1 MLDFLGVNFLAIIYN
16 LWLLTTKIMIGDK
29 KKISPQYSILYS
41 SKFGHIWMLNPCTTS
56 QFRRR
61 IRNSWFLKGSV
72 WFTVQF
78 WWQAFVICIWVS
90 FHSYIK
96 LGRSQGGG
104 SIFGISL
111 HFYVGISNFFPISDP
126 DSHAHLPIYRMDSS
140 NAYFDYLYFGSLFL
154 SKKSIPDLE
163 KKN

>member
-29 KKISPQYSILYS
+29 KKSHRNIVFFIHQNSDISECWIHVPQVNFVGE
-41 SKFGHIWMLNPCTTS
+41 FGIHDFWRVRFGS
-56 QFRRR
+56 QFSFGGKYALYVFGFHF
-61 IRNSWFLKGSV
+61 IHTLN
-72 WFTVQF
+72 
-78 WWQAFVICIWVS
+78 WVGV
-90 FHSYIK
+90 K
-96 LGRSQGGG
+96 GGG

-126 DSHAHLPIYRMDSS
+126 DSHAPLPIYRMDSS
-140 NAYFDYLYFGSLFL
+140 NAYFDYLYLGSLFL

>member
-29 KKISPQYSILYS
+29 KKSHRNIVFFIHQNSD
-41 SKFGHIWMLNPCTTS
+41 MLNPCTTS

-96 LGRSQGGG
+96 LGRSQGGVYFWN
-104 SIFGISL
+104 IITL
-111 HFYVGISNFFPISDP
+111 LCRNLKFFPNFRPRITCPPTNLSYGFIQCILR
-126 DSHAHLPIYRMDSS
+126 LPTLGIT
-140 NAYFDYLYFGSLFL
+140 
-154 SKKSIPDLE
+154 IPV
-163 KKN
+163 

>member
-29 KKISPQYSILYS
+29 KKSHRNIVFFIHQNSD
-41 SKFGHIWMLNPCTTS
+41 MLNPCTTS

-61 IRNSWFLKGSV
+61 IRNSWFLKGSA

-96 LGRSQGGG
+96 LGRSQGG

-111 HFYVGISNFFPISDP
+111 HFYVGISKFFPISDP